1 MEYTILNTGKV
12 MEISTIIL
20 GIIIGLVLFG
30 IGYLTASMMFIKKQD
45 DENYEKEY
53 KERIDK
59 K

>member
-1 MEYTILNTGKV
+1 

-30 IGYLTASMMFIKKQD
+30 IGYLTASMMFIKEQD